1 MKRIISLILCAA
13 LLLLVPITVN
23 ADGDGNMDNGGGG
36 GMGNGSDDSYWNGD
50 DGVRVTIIRTSDN
63 KPVSSPIDLTNYS
76 ENGIQF
82 YFKKSKL
89 QYKNGSRF
97 QEYKGSYKFT
107 IPSKALP
114 KVITES
120 GNANIA
126 AIKQFFCS
134 SASLEKIAQIIGTT
148 YSQMTD
154 GRYKLLLEPI
164 AYFYFH
170 GYKYAMTA
178 TEAALYDQALSGG
191 LRAEMVSLTHQQLP
205 LSMFLEHAD
214 LGYPAFQGNKSRPQS
229 DSTIINQL
237 GIGVVKFKD
246 DGSMPPPS
254 NSKVT
259 YRTNT
264 DVVTSVTLS
273 SDDEISPDHPA
284 SVTFHIGGGNYTVTN
299 IVIPADESQLV
310 WCKWH
315 TPSAPQTMDISVSA
329 SQGYLDIGSIT
340 ASVVSVD
347 GHEPP
352 DPTANDRNDSFTAP
366 AVPSP
371 STAASNTWGVWSGQ
385 WTPNPVWHEDWVW
398 ILDPAS
404 PTGGHWEDKGAWV
417 DEGKWS
423 YNFTSYRAT
432 LSANMNLEP
441 GPRTPSAQGKHMR
454 SGYGVAITVNG
465 DLSTNAPQSH
475 VTSPQTALS
484 YFPEFQYKQYWRH
497 LDCALSGT
505 SASLM
510 YKKNIYSTY
519 GDRVHFTP
527 LWYPDGKYTVYT
539 YLEDAWT
546 PAGMLSE
553 NLSDSTIIG
562 GSVYDDWHI
571 GPKMIE

>member
-1 MKRIISLILCAA
+1 
-13 LLLLVPITVN
+13 
-23 ADGDGNMDNGGGG
+23 
-36 GMGNGSDDSYWNGD
+36 MGNGSDDSYWNDD
-50 DGVRVTIIRTSDN
+50 DGVRVTVIRASDN
-63 KPVSSPIDLTNYS
+63 KPVSVPFDLTNYN
-76 ENGIQF
+76 ENSVTRSFIP
-82 YFKKSKL
+82 
-89 QYKNGSRF
+89 KN
-97 QEYKGSYKFT
+97 KISYHSGLPLRSNLGNYIYQK
-107 IPSKALP
+107 PSKSMP
-114 KVITES
+114 KIITEN
-120 GNANIA
+120 GNANIT

-148 YSQMTD
+148 YDQMTD

-214 LGYPAFQGNKSRPQS
+214 LGYPAFHGNKSRPQS

-315 TPSAPQTMDISVSA
+315 TPSAPQTMDITVSA

-352 DPTANDRNDSFTAP
+352 DPTASDRNDFFTAP

-505 SASLM
+505 SATMM